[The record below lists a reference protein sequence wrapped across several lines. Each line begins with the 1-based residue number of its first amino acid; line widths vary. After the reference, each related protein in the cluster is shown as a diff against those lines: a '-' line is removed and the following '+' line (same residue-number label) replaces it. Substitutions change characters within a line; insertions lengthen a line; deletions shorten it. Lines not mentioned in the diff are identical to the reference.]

1 MKPLIALTAL
11 FSLTTTSQVPLREPD
26 QAPLKPPVPLHG
38 HLPIMVSDSPSVQ
51 PSVALADILGSNR
64 GLTSFSSFARM
75 QPSTD
80 TRLSDLSTNTTVL
93 APLNSAVDALPRKP
107 WEQPAD
113 YNTFGADA
121 YEGEGG
127 QDRAKENMRRFVEA
141 HLVPVSPWEKGE
153 KCKTLGGKE
162 VWWEEKEGRK
172 VVMPDEVE
180 VERVAG
186 QVGNGEL
193 WILKGVL
200 NYA

>member
-1 MKPLIALTAL
+1 MKPLIAIAAL
-11 FSLTTTSQVPLREPD
+11 FSLATSSQVPLRD
-26 QAPLKPPVPLHG
+26 QAPLPKSLLNG
-38 HLPIMVSDSPSVQ
+38 QLPIMPSSDSPSVQ

-80 TRLSDLSTNTTVL
+80 TRLSDLSTNTTIL

-113 YNTFGADA
+113 YDAFGANA
-121 YEGEGG
+121 YEGDGG
-127 QDRAKENMRRFVEA
+127 QDRARENMRRFVEA
-141 HLVPVSPWEKGE
+141 HLVPASPWEEEQKI
-153 KCKTLGGKE
+153 KTLGGKE
-162 VWWEEKEGRK
+162 VWWVVKDGHK
-172 VVMPDEVE
+172 VIMPDEVE
-180 VERVAG
+180 VERVAS

>member
-1 MKPLIALTAL
+1 M
-11 FSLTTTSQVPLREPD
+11 STSD
-26 QAPLKPPVPLHG
+26 K
-38 HLPIMVSDSPSVQ
+38 PSVQ
-51 PSVALADILGSNR
+51 PSVALGDIIGTNR

-75 QPSTD
+75 QPATD
-80 TRLSDLSTNTTVL
+80 DRLSDLSTNTTVL

-113 YNTFGADA
+113 YDSLGADA
-121 YEGEGG
+121 YEGDGG
-127 QDRAKENMRRFVEA
+127 QDRAKANLQRFVEA
-141 HLVPVSPWEKGE
+141 HLVPSSPWEKEE
-153 KCKTLGGKE
+153 KVKTLGGNE
-162 VWWEEKEGRK
+162 VWWIEKEGRK

-180 VERVAG
+180 VERVAS

>member
-1 MKPLIALTAL
+1 MKPLITLTAL
-11 FSLTTTSQVPLREPD
+11 LSLATSSQVPL
-26 QAPLKPPVPLHG
+26 KG
-38 HLPIMVSDSPSVQ
+38 HLPIMSFSDSPSVQ
-51 PSVALADILGSNR
+51 PSVALGDILGSNR

-75 QPSTD
+75 QPATD

-113 YNTFGADA
+113 YDAFGADA
-121 YEGEGG
+121 YEGDGG
-127 QDRAKENMRRFVEA
+127 QDRAKENMRRFVES
-141 HLVPVSPWEKGE
+141 HLVPASPWETEDKI
-153 KCKTLGGKE
+153 KTLGGKE
-162 VWWEEKEGRK
+162 VWW
-172 VVMPDEVE
+172 VVKDGKKIIMPDEVE
-180 VERVAG
+180 VERVAS

>member
-1 MKPLIALTAL
+1 MKPFIAITAL
-11 FSLTTTSQVPLREPD
+11 ISLTTSSQVPLN
-26 QAPLKPPVPLHG
+26 G
-38 HLPIMVSDSPSVQ
+38 HLPIMPSSSDSPSVQ
-51 PSVALADILGSNR
+51 PSVALGDILGSNR

-113 YNTFGADA
+113 YDLFGADA
-121 YEGEGG
+121 YEGDGG

-141 HLVPVSPWEKGE
+141 HLVPASPWEKE
-153 KCKTLGGKE
+153 DKIKTLGGKE
-162 VWWEEKEGRK
+162 VWWIVKDGQK
-172 VVMPDEVE
+172 VIMPDEVE
-180 VERVAG
+180 VERVAS

>member
-11 FSLTTTSQVPLREPD
+11 FSLTTASQSPLRDNQMPLPKPPI
-26 QAPLKPPVPLHG
+26 PLKG
-38 HLPIMVSDSPSVQ
+38 HLPLMSPDQPSVQ
-51 PSVALADILGSNR
+51 PSVALGDILGSNR

-121 YEGEGG
+121 YEGDGG
-127 QDRAKENMRRFVEA
+127 QDRARENMRRFVEA

-153 KCKTLGGKE
+153 KSKTLGGKE
-162 VWWEEKEGRK
+162 VWWEVKEGRR
-172 VVMPDEVE
+172 VIMPDEVE
-180 VERVAG
+180 VDKVAS